1 MPELPDVEIF
11 RRRLAHGGLN
21 RRIDRVQVTDPSAVE
36 GISRQR
42 LGQRLRGHR
51 LTSTRRHGKHL
62 FASIDDGGW
71 LVMHFGMTGFLECRP
86 STDDPTGHVRAVLHL
101 DDGSRLVYDDQ
112 RRLGFIALTEDVSDY
127 IAGHRLG
134 PDALDVGFTDLR
146 DTLRSR
152 RGAVKPALMD
162 QEAIAGI
169 GNIYSDEILFQARV
183 HPRAAAAGL
192 SDASYHRL
200 HRQVRRVLTMAA
212 DRNADPDRM
221 PRSWLLPHRQDGLPC
236 PRGRGTVC
244 KISISG
250 RGAFYCTECQ
260 AL

>member
-1 MPELPDVEIF
+1 
-11 RRRLAHGGLN
+11 
-21 RRIDRVQVTDPSAVE
+21 
-36 GISRQR
+36 
-42 LGQRLRGHR
+42 
-51 LTSTRRHGKHL
+51 
-62 FASIDDGGW
+62 
-71 LVMHFGMTGFLECRP
+71 
-86 STDDPTGHVRAVLHL
+86 
-101 DDGSRLVYDDQ
+101 
-112 RRLGFIALTEDVSDY
+112 
-127 IAGHRLG
+127 
-134 PDALDVGFTDLR
+134 
-146 DTLRSR
+146 
-152 RGAVKPALMD
+152 MD